1 MANSSLVERINQ
13 EIAFQRKMAKEYESG
28 IYKNDVVSARYD
40 QAAKILEWVSG
51 LVAQDQEKPDDA
63 SESKVNKGGML
74 ENKIKANEGY
84 KITVSETYT
93 ASRSGQM
100 SRIVLGVKDTSFG
113 KMFVTWESTA
123 WLLSNGSEKADYY
136 WGHYFDDERKARADY
151 HRRLVEKYEGY
162 RR

>member
-13 EIAFQRKMAKEYESG
+13 EIAFQRKMAKVYESG
-28 IYKNDVVSARYD
+28 IYKDDVVFARYD
-40 QAAKILEWVSG
+40 QAAKILEWVNS
-51 LVAQDQEKPDDA
+51 LVAQDQGEPDNAPEDKIN
-63 SESKVNKGGML
+63 EGGML
-74 ENKIKANEGY
+74 ENMVKANEGY
-84 KITVSETYT
+84 TIIVSETYT

-123 WLLSNGSEKADYY
+123 WPLSNGNEKSDYY

>member
-1 MANSSLVERINQ
+1 MANISLVERINQ

-28 IYKNDVVSARYD
+28 IYKDDIVFARYD

-63 SESKVNKGGML
+63 PENKVNEGSVL
-74 ENKIKANEGY
+74 ENKIKVNEGY
-84 KITVSETYT
+84 EIIASETYT
-93 ASRSGQM
+93 ASRSGQE
-100 SRIVLGVKDTSFG
+100 SRIVLAEKETSLG

-136 WGHYFDDERKARADY
+136 WGHYFDDERRARANY
-151 HRRLVEKYEGY
+151 HRRLLEKYEA
-162 RR
+162 